1 MVAYSRKSPSARCAP
16 PACVTSISIA
26 AITDAAITS
35 RPMPTAGPMMSG
47 SPISNRSSPVRAA
60 AKRPRRSGR
69 TSRTPL
75 RVLVGAVRLDRQ
87 ANSFCSLFD
96 KLGAAAHKLVVGVY
110 KDANVRDITFFVE
123 MVAVCSNLEF
133 EFVRSR

>member
-1 MVAYSRKSPSARCAP
+1 MESLTRPSLAIRPIRRPGTSGTGSGVVGRWRARSTQRDDAP
-16 PACVTSISIA
+16 TTMTTYQQK
-26 AITDAAITS
+26 ITFGEM
-35 RPMPTAGPMMSG
+35 RVSG
-47 SPISNRSSPVRAA
+47 VRDVGLLPRSE
-60 AKRPRRSGR
+60 
-69 TSRTPL
+69 
-75 RVLVGAVRLDRQ
+75 RQ

-133 EFVRSR
+133 EFVCSR